1 MFTWSRW
8 RGCGGCVRSIAAGVA
23 VAILLLG
30 FSVPSSAQTAVAQA
44 FAKAS
49 PLMVFDDAA
58 LTRGRS
64 ENFDFGVAYEVVEQ
78 SAESAKLKLKSG
90 KLAYVRLAHVTVVN
104 VPNWITSSDNFMRSE
119 RARIRFWES
128 STKLNDFLSGI
139 NTAAARWDFEE
150 FFETAPN
157 FSLRLP
163 VVGLDTLD
171 LLGGDRQVRIA
182 SVMLPISKQMYDAFE
197 NAKTG
202 GDRKLD
208 LYFVLDVS
216 SSAKGFLDA
225 ALSDF
230 AKLAVRND
238 ALKDRIRSVSITHFG
253 SGFAQKSSAASNV
266 ALKDLQTVNWRAL
279 GADKPERGDREP
291 LLEGIASAM
300 QKAKRDGG
308 AIPTLVVLSGADVDS
323 SGHVTAL
330 GKLVS
335 ADNLDLN
342 LPENSVAVFAQVT
355 PEPGESLRT
364 VNQKLRNVASA
375 RYVEFSD
382 TLGADL
388 VQELVRAAEG
398 RRDADLD
405 PKQFVPVAT
414 AAHQQK
420 MLAILPR
427 VLRSTS
433 TLPSRQNYAL
443 NADWYTVRL
452 WVTLDNLIMSEIK
465 R

>member
-1 MFTWSRW
+1 M
-8 RGCGGCVRSIAAGVA
+8 RSIAAGVA

-30 FSVPSSAQTAVAQA
+30 FNVPSSAQTAVAQA

-58 LTRGRS
+58 LTRGRP

-119 RARIRFWES
+119 RSRIRFWES

-216 SSAKGFLDA
+216 SSAKG
-225 ALSDF
+225 SSMP
-230 AKLAVRND
+230 RC
-238 ALKDRIRSVSITHFG
+238 RIS
-253 SGFAQKSSAASNV
+253 QSS
-266 ALKDLQTVNWRAL
+266 RC
-279 GADKPERGDREP
+279 
-291 LLEGIASAM
+291 
-300 QKAKRDGG
+300 
-308 AIPTLVVLSGADVDS
+308 
-323 SGHVTAL
+323 
-330 GKLVS
+330 
-335 ADNLDLN
+335 
-342 LPENSVAVFAQVT
+342 
-355 PEPGESLRT
+355 
-364 VNQKLRNVASA
+364 
-375 RYVEFSD
+375 
-382 TLGADL
+382 
-388 VQELVRAAEG
+388 
-398 RRDADLD
+398 
-405 PKQFVPVAT
+405 AT
-414 AAHQQK
+414 
-420 MLAILPR
+420 MR
-427 VLRSTS
+427 
-433 TLPSRQNYAL
+433 
-443 NADWYTVRL
+443 
-452 WVTLDNLIMSEIK
+452 
-465 R
+465 